1 MALTGEEENF
11 VKVTKVVVDVIPKYL
26 RKCFIAKWNDKYE
39 VQYNKPWN
47 SDKAIG
53 TFLFSEMPTA
63 VQNNKKRAKEIEKL
77 KEGNEQ
83 TWDTTTV
90 VFALVEAGLNLIP
103 GSRPKG
109 NRPGQPRISEE
120 IEVIRDVRNSFFGH
134 VPNMSCSNTDFT
146 AIVAKVKAVAQTLF
160 GQDAE
165 DEIDNV
171 VKSQI
176 KTKLSVVLQ
185 KKLDVEINRNRD
197 FNELVC
203 AIESKFL
210 LLMLRMCYI
219 TKHSLYVRCIFGLG

>member
-11 VKVTKVVVDVIPKYL
+11 VKVTKIVVDVIPKYL

-39 VQYNKPWN
+39 MQYNKPWS
-47 SDKAIG
+47 SDNAIG
-53 TFLFSEMPTA
+53 TFLVSKLPKT
-63 VQNNKKRAKEIEKL
+63 VQNNKNREKEIEKL

-90 VFALVEAGLNLIP
+90 VFALVQPRPKLIP

-120 IEVIRDVRNSFFGH
+120 IEVIRDVRNLFFAH
-134 VPNMSCSNTDFT
+134 VPNTSCSNTDLK
-146 AIVAKVKAVAQTLF
+146 AIVAKVKAVAKNIF

-176 KTKLSVVLQ
+176 TTKLSVALQ

-203 AIESKFL
+203 EMEGKLS
-210 LLMLRMCYI
+210 LLMLWMCYI
-219 TKHSLYVRCIFGLG
+219 IKHSLYVPCIFGIW